1 MLTAVPVLTWSF
13 WPGGLLVG
21 GVSPG
26 PAFDCPGAVRLAS
39 RALLRRV
46 AWRGAW
52 GAPGAPGCDGRRG
65 RRAVG
70 GAAGCPGRPGSVK
83 AGSLDGFRA
92 MLTMEG
98 AGPGER
104 TCRLAPGGAAAGTR
118 GAALCARECGGTVP
132 GWVYR
137 HHEPRVPA
145 IPLPGGAGLLS
156 GRALPLVRPAG
167 SASPQLPAGCGQY
180 HGRAVR
186 SPAWLVLRQ
195 HWPESLSATRGS
207 L

>member
-104 TCRLAPGGAAAGTR
+104 TCRPAPDSCRRRWPLTWHRVARRLAR
-118 GAALCARECGGTVP
+118 GALLCAPV
-132 GWVYR
+132 
-137 HHEPRVPA
+137 
-145 IPLPGGAGLLS
+145 
-156 GRALPLVRPAG
+156 
-167 SASPQLPAGCGQY
+167 SA
-180 HGRAVR
+180 
-186 SPAWLVLRQ
+186 
-195 HWPESLSATRGS
+195 
-207 L
+207 